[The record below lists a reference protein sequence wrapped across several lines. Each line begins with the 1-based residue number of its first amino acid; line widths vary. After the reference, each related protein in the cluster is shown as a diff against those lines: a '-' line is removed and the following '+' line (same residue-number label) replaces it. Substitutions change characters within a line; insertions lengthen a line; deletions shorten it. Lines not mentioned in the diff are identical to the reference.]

1 MLIVFGRVRLLGD
14 PTHCSPPGSSVLGIF
29 QARILWGIFLTQ
41 RSNLHLLHWQAIL
54 YHYGTWEGVTSQPA
68 NCK

>member
-1 MLIVFGRVRLLGD
+1 MIVMLSLNNI
-14 PTHCSPPGSSVLGIF
+14 HHY
-29 QARILWGIFLTQ
+29 ILQGIFLTQ

-54 YHYGTWEGVTSQPA
+54 YHYSTWEGVTSQPA